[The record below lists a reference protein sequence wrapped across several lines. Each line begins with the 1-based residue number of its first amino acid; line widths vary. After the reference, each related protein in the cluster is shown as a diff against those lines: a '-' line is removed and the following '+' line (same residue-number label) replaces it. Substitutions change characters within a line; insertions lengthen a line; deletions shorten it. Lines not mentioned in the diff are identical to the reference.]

1 MIQKISAKIVADSIS
16 PHGNR
21 ISSLLCVMPRFILSE
36 INTHRLFSRNSASS
50 RAVPFKIMTNR
61 VLEDPFTPIAWQKDH
76 NGMQGTEYID
86 IDGNDAIY
94 PPADWLEARD
104 YMVGIAQELNA
115 DGVTKQLCNRLL
127 EPFMWHQ
134 ALITA
139 TEWRNFFTLR
149 SPIYRWS
156 KDMIDL
162 NTYRSKK
169 DVLAAMKEAGVNT
182 SHIEAAPIHQWLQ
195 QNSGGAEIHLSLAC
209 EAIWDAMN
217 ESKPKELKPGEWHIP
232 FGDDIDE
239 NRLANL
245 VYGSEPKETWFDPL
259 GITHYK
265 VKIAT
270 ARCARTSYINYEG
283 KDDYAADLKLFD
295 NLSKQEH
302 WSPFEHCAKC
312 MTKDEYAAFTHTIPI
327 RRNGAVIGQSID
339 EGWCRNFKGFI
350 QLRAIMEGE
359 V

>member
-1 MIQKISAKIVADSIS
+1 MIQKISAKIVADSLS

-36 INTHRLFSRNSASS
+36 INTHRVFSRNSASS

-61 VLEDPFTPIAWQKDH
+61 VLEDPFVPIAWQKDH
-76 NGMQGTEYID
+76 NGMQGTEYLD
-86 IDGNDAIY
+86 VENEDIY
-94 PPADWLEARD
+94 PPGDWLEARD
-104 YMVGIAQELNA
+104 YMVGIAQELNE

-139 TEWRNFFTLR
+139 TEWSNFFNLR
-149 SPIYRWS
+149 ASQYHF
-156 KDMIDL
+156 KENL
-162 NTYRSKK
+162 YRSRMQVMNVAEAQGV
-169 DVLAAMKEAGVNT
+169 DISGMKQAGIVD
-182 SHIEAAPIHQWLQ
+182 WLKM
-195 QNSGGAEIHLSLAC
+195 NEGKAEIHLMELA
-209 EAIWDAMN
+209 EAMWDALGT
-217 ESKPKELKPGEWHIP
+217 SAAELKQPGEWHIP
-232 FGDDIDE
+232 FGDDLDDRKLQDLFHATGKNEHIE
-239 NRLANL
+239 
-245 VYGSEPKETWFDPL
+245 FDS
-259 GITHYK
+259 ITEMK

-295 NLSKQEH
+295 NLSRQEH

-312 MTKDEYAAFTHTIPI
+312 MTKDEYTAFSHTTPI
-327 RRNGAVIGQSID
+327 RRDGKVIGQDID

>member
-1 MIQKISAKIVADSIS
+1 
-16 PHGNR
+16 
-21 ISSLLCVMPRFILSE
+21 
-36 INTHRLFSRNSASS
+36 
-50 RAVPFKIMTNR
+50 
-61 VLEDPFTPIAWQKDH
+61 
-76 NGMQGTEYID
+76 
-86 IDGNDAIY
+86 
-94 PPADWLEARD
+94 
-104 YMVGIAQELNA
+104 
-115 DGVTKQLCNRLL
+115 
-127 EPFMWHQ
+127 
-134 ALITA
+134 
-139 TEWRNFFTLR
+139 
-149 SPIYRWS
+149 
-156 KDMIDL
+156 
-162 NTYRSKK
+162 
-169 DVLAAMKEAGVNT
+169 MKEAGVNT